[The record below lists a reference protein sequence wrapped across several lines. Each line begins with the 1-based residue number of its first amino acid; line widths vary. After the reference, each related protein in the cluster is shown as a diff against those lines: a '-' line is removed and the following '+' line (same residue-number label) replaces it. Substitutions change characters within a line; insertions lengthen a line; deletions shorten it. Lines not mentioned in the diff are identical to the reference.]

1 MRTRLAAA
9 CEEVSSGRSRLAL
22 AQQAAARQA
31 QLVTA
36 LRVQAQRQQRKLQEQ
51 SSKLEEQGGLLGQMQ
66 AAARAFEAEARG
78 DTGRYGEIWGDMGR
92 YGEI

>member
-9 CEEVSSGRSRLAL
+9 CEEVSSGRSRLAA

-36 LRVQAQRQQRKLQEQ
+36 LRVQAQRQQRKL
-51 SSKLEEQGGLLGQMQ
+51 EEQGGLLGQMQ
-66 AAARAFEAEARG
+66 ATARAFEAEARRDVGRYREMQG
-78 DTGRYGEIWGDMGR
+78 DAGRYGEI
-92 YGEI
+92 